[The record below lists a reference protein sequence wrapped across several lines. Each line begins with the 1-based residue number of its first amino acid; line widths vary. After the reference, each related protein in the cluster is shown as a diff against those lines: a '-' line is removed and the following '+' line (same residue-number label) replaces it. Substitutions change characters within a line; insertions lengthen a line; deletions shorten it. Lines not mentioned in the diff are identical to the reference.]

1 MFSGHI
7 LVLLREPN
15 LTSEQKGNLVPRS
28 LFFPFPGVL
37 QGKGRRETLGM
48 RLTKRVKVT
57 TKIEFFIY
65 FLGVARSH
73 SWAVNQWQATAKK
86 GKSRVYYYYIRDEAN

>member
-1 MFSGHI
+1 
-7 LVLLREPN
+7 
-15 LTSEQKGNLVPRS
+15 
-28 LFFPFPGVL
+28 
-37 QGKGRRETLGM
+37 M

-86 GKSRVYYYYIRDEAN
+86 GKSRVNYYYIRDEAN